1 MLKRLAAF
9 AGAAVALSAMTI
21 TLQAGPA
28 LAHEARTIGAYDVE
42 VGWGEEP
49 AYAGIKNSVQLILAT
64 TSGKPV
70 NDLGD
75 SLKLD
80 VEFANQKITLPLVLN
95 FDPDSGEGSPGD
107 YRAWLI
113 PTAAGD
119 YTFHFTGSIGSQQVD
134 ESFTSSPTTFDPDSG
149 EGSPGD
155 YRAWLIP
162 TAAGDYTFHFT
173 GSIGSQQVDESF
185 TSSPATFDPVADPS
199 SVQFPVKEPP
209 VSQVAQLA
217 QRLSTRLEA
226 AGAAQVRTQDS
237 AKSAKTIGYVGM
249 AVGAVGILLA
259 VAAMAMA
266 RRRSQG
272 LAPGRSPGTAVERS

>member
-1 MLKRLAAF
+1 MLKPLAAF
-9 AGAAVALSAMTI
+9 AGAAVALSAVTV

-49 AYAGIKNSVQLILAT
+49 AYSGIKNSVQLILT
-64 TSGKPV
+64 TASGKPV

-80 VEFANQKITLPLVLN
+80 VEFANQKLTLPLELN

-119 YTFHFTGSIGSQQVD
+119 YTFHFTGSIGNQQVD
-134 ESFTSSPTTFDPDSG
+134 QSFTSSPTTFDP
-149 EGSPGD
+149 
-155 YRAWLIP
+155 
-162 TAAGDYTFHFT
+162 
-173 GSIGSQQVDESF
+173 
-185 TSSPATFDPVADPS
+185 VADPS
-199 SVQFPVKEPP
+199 SVEFPVKEPP

-217 QRLSTRLEA
+217 QRLSTRIEA
-226 AGAAQVRTQDS
+226 AGAAQAQTQDA
-237 AKSAKTIGYVGM
+237 AKTAKTIGYVGI
-249 AVGAVGILLA
+249 AVGAVAILLA
-259 VAAMAMA
+259 VAAMFLT
-266 RRRSQG
+266 RRRSRG
-272 LAPGRSPGTAVERS
+272 STSGGTPASAAERG